1 MVPRDTNT
9 PCKKIDWFSE
19 DKVIYLQL
27 TEKFE
32 EINRISFLSMI
43 YVSLRL
49 RVQNAVPAQPCVGKL
64 EISLVLLNF
73 LHCNFREWFETP

>member
-1 MVPRDTNT
+1 MSKRPEFISECSTNISCSPDNLQINVKFIVNLT
-9 PCKKIDWFSE
+9 YFNIF
-19 DKVIYLQL
+19 KV
-27 TEKFE
+27 K
-32 EINRISFLSMI
+32 I

-73 LHCNFREWFETP
+73 FHCNFR